1 MCGIGGVSSKKISLI
16 TQKKILKMNKYLA
29 HRGPDDEGYFKS
41 ANKIIMIHT
50 RLAIIDIEG
59 GAQPIEN
66 SDYTLTAN
74 GEIYN
79 DIEIRKENKKY
90 KYQTG
95 SDSES
100 IISVYNN
107 FGIDGF
113 KKLRGMFA
121 FALFDKKK
129 EELIIGRD
137 PFGIKPIYFCINDGS
152 FIYSSEPQAIV
163 KSKLFKPIIDE
174 NRVKEL
180 LQLQFCSGR
189 ETIFK
194 GIYRLRPGEV
204 LIIKDGKISESHIVN
219 KTKSLKKNIINDDDI
234 LEKLKESVSLHQR
247 SDVPYGL
254 FFSGGID
261 STIVLYLMSLI
272 NTSVNSYSIIFPGQ
286 ENEKKNIEGLCKKF
300 KSSINFIE
308 FNENDFWELIPQ
320 TAKFFDDP
328 VIDYAI
334 LPTFKLAREAKKDL
348 KVILTGEGGDE
359 LFGGYG
365 RYRSSMRKFFFKK
378 RSFHKGIFSKIEE
391 LSHYF
396 TGWNYSI
403 EEVRSKINNLEFS
416 ELQKVQL
423 LDFQEWLPNDLLI
436 KLDRCLMAH
445 GLEGRTP
452 LIDTK
457 LFSNFFLF
465 PDNKKIN
472 KGLGKY
478 FIRDFL
484 NNKIP
489 FYDSFKKKSGFTV
502 PLKLWLPKM
511 CVELSR
517 VLPKMEC
524 LKNIFPSEKIKDL
537 CISMKYNENAII
549 PVWRLTFYALW
560 FIANMENKNVD
571 GNTIDV
577 LNENI

>member
-16 TQKKILKMNKYLA
+16 TEEKILKMKRYLV
-29 HRGPDDEGYFKS
+29 HRGPDDEGHYKS
-41 ANKIIMIHT
+41 NKIIMIHT
-50 RLAIIDIEG
+50 RLAIIDIKG
-59 GAQPIEN
+59 GVQPIEN

-79 DIEIRKENKKY
+79 DLEIRKENEKY

-100 IISVYNN
+100 IISVYDN

-137 PFGIKPIYFCINDGS
+137 PFGIKPIYFCIKDGS
-152 FIYSSEPQAIV
+152 FIYSSEPQSII
-163 KSKLFKPIIDE
+163 KSKLFDPNIGVNK
-174 NRVKEL
+174 VKEL

-194 GIYRLRPGEV
+194 GIYRLRPGEI
-204 LIIKDGKISESHIVN
+204 LIIKDGNISESHIFQ
-219 KTKSLKKNIINDDDI
+219 KTDSLKKTIINDDDI
-234 LEKLKESVSLHQR
+234 LEKLQESVSLHQR

-272 NTSVNSYSIIFPGQ
+272 NKSVNSYSIIFPGQ
-286 ENEKKNIEGLCKKF
+286 EHEKKKIENICKNF
-300 KSSINFIE
+300 KSSIKFIE

-328 VIDYAI
+328 VIDYAV

-348 KVILTGEGGDE
+348 KVVLTGEGGDE

-365 RYRSSMRKFFFKK
+365 RYRSSLRKFFFKK
-378 RSFHKGIFSKIEE
+378 KSFHKGVFSKIEE

-396 TGWNYSI
+396 LGWNYSI
-403 EEVRSKINNLEFS
+403 EEIRSRINGLDFS

-457 LFSNFFLF
+457 LFANFFLF
-465 PDNKKIN
+465 PDHKKIN

-484 NNKIP
+484 NHKIP

-502 PLKLWLPKM
+502 PLKSWMPKM
-511 CVELSR
+511 YIELSG

-524 LKNIFPSEKIKDL
+524 LKNIFPSDKIKDL
-537 CISMKYNENAII
+537 CLSMKYNENAII

-560 FIANMENKNVD
+560 FIANIENKNVD

>member
-396 TGWNYSI
+396 SGWNYSI

-537 CISMKYNENAII
+537 CLSMKYNENAII

>member
-59 GAQPIEN
+59 GVQPIEN

-537 CISMKYNENAII
+537 CLSMKYNENAII

>member
-1 MCGIGGVSSKKISLI
+1 MCGIGGVSAEKISLI
-16 TQKKILKMNKYLA
+16 TQKKVFKMKKYLA
-29 HRGPDDEGYFKS
+29 HRGPDDEGHFK
-41 ANKIIMIHT
+41 NKKIVMIHT
-50 RLAIIDIEG
+50 RLAIIDLKG
-59 GAQPIEN
+59 GVQPIVN
-66 SDYTLTAN
+66 SKYVLTAN

-79 DIEIRKENKKY
+79 DLEIRKNNEKY
-90 KYQTG
+90 KYRTG

-100 IISVYNN
+100 IIGVYNN
-107 FGIDGF
+107 FGLDGF

-137 PFGIKPIYFCINDGS
+137 PFGIKPLYFCIDNGS
-152 FIYSSEPQAIV
+152 FIYSSEPQSII
-163 KSKLFKPIIDE
+163 KSKLIEPKIDE
-174 NRVKEL
+174 NKVKEL

-204 LIIKDGKISESHIVN
+204 LVIKDGKISESIIFE
-219 KTKSLKKNIINDDDI
+219 KTKLLKKPVINDDDI
-234 LEKLKESVSLHQR
+234 LEKLKQSVSLHQR

-261 STIVLYLMSLI
+261 STLVLYLMSLI
-272 NTSVNSYSIIFPGQ
+272 NKKVNSYSIIFPGQ
-286 ENEKKNIEGLCKKF
+286 EHEKKKLENFCKKF
-300 KSSINFIE
+300 KSSIHFIE
-308 FNENDFWELIPQ
+308 FNESDFWNLIPQ

-334 LPTFKLAREAKKDL
+334 LPTFKLAREVKKDL
-348 KVILTGEGGDE
+348 KVVLTGEGGDE

-365 RYRSSMRKFFFKK
+365 RYRSSMRNIFLKK
-378 RSFHKGIFSKIEE
+378 KSFNKGPFSKIKSFSNY
-391 LSHYF
+391 LKN
-396 TGWNYSI
+396 WNYSL
-403 EEVRSKINNLEFS
+403 EEIRSRTKSSEYS

-436 KLDRCLMAH
+436 KLDRCLMAN

-452 LIDTK
+452 LIDIK
-457 LFSNFFLF
+457 LFSEFFSF
-465 PDNKKIN
+465 PDNEKIN

-478 FIRDFL
+478 FIRNFL
-484 NNKIP
+484 NKKIP

-502 PLKLWLPKM
+502 PLGLWLPKM
-511 CVELSR
+511 HIELSK
-517 VLPKMEC
+517 VLPKIEC
-524 LKNIFPSEKIKDL
+524 LKNIFPEDKIKRL
-537 CISMKYNENAII
+537 CLSMRYNENSII

-560 FIANMENKNVD
+560 FIANIENKNID
-571 GNTIDV
+571 GNAIDV

>member
-16 TQKKILKMNKYLA
+16 TEEKILKMKRYLV
-29 HRGPDDEGYFKS
+29 HRGPDDEGHYKS
-41 ANKIIMIHT
+41 NKIIMIHT
-50 RLAIIDIEG
+50 RLAIIDIKG
-59 GAQPIEN
+59 GVQPIEN

-79 DIEIRKENKKY
+79 DLEIRKENEKY

-100 IISVYNN
+100 IISVYDN

-137 PFGIKPIYFCINDGS
+137 PFGIKPIYFCIKDGS
-152 FIYSSEPQAIV
+152 FIYSSEPQSII
-163 KSKLFKPIIDE
+163 KSKLFNPNIGVNK
-174 NRVKEL
+174 VKEL

-194 GIYRLRPGEV
+194 GIYRLRPGEI
-204 LIIKDGKISESHIVN
+204 LIIKDGNISESHIFQ
-219 KTKSLKKNIINDDDI
+219 KTDSLKKTIINDDDI
-234 LEKLKESVSLHQR
+234 LEKLQESVSLHQR

-272 NTSVNSYSIIFPGQ
+272 NKSVNSYSIIFPGQ
-286 ENEKKNIEGLCKKF
+286 EHEKKNIENICKNF
-300 KSSINFIE
+300 KSSIKFIE

-348 KVILTGEGGDE
+348 KVVLTGEGGDE

-365 RYRSSMRKFFFKK
+365 RYRSSIRNFFLKK
-378 RSFHKGIFSKIEE
+378 RPFHKGVFSKIETF
-391 LSHYF
+391 SHYF
-396 TGWNYSI
+396 RGWNYSI
-403 EEVRSKINNLEFS
+403 EEVRSRINELEFS

-452 LIDTK
+452 LIDIK
-457 LFSNFFLF
+457 LFANFFLF

-484 NNKIP
+484 NQKIP

-502 PLKLWLPKM
+502 PLKLWMPKM
-511 CVELSR
+511 YIELSS
-517 VLPKMEC
+517 VLPKIEC
-524 LKNIFPSEKIKDL
+524 LKNIFPSDKIKDL
-537 CISMKYNENAII
+537 CLSMKYNENAII

-560 FIANMENKNVD
+560 FIANIENKNVD

>member
-16 TQKKILKMNKYLA
+16 TEEKILKMKRYLV
-29 HRGPDDEGYFKS
+29 HRGPDDEGHYKS
-41 ANKIIMIHT
+41 NKIIMIHT
-50 RLAIIDIEG
+50 RLAIIDIKG
-59 GAQPIEN
+59 GVQPIEN

-79 DIEIRKENKKY
+79 DLEIRKENEKY

-100 IISVYNN
+100 IISVYDN

-137 PFGIKPIYFCINDGS
+137 PFGIKPIYFCIKDGS
-152 FIYSSEPQAIV
+152 FIYSSEPQSII
-163 KSKLFKPIIDE
+163 KSKLFNPNIGVNK
-174 NRVKEL
+174 VKEL

-194 GIYRLRPGEV
+194 GIYRLRPGEI
-204 LIIKDGKISESHIVN
+204 LIIKDGNISESHIFQ
-219 KTKSLKKNIINDDDI
+219 KTDSLKKTIINDDDI
-234 LEKLKESVSLHQR
+234 LEKLQESVSLHQR

-272 NTSVNSYSIIFPGQ
+272 NKSVNSYSIIFPGQ
-286 ENEKKNIEGLCKKF
+286 EHEKKNIENICKNF
-300 KSSINFIE
+300 KSSIKFIE

-328 VIDYAI
+328 VIDYAV

-348 KVILTGEGGDE
+348 KVVLTGEGGDE

-365 RYRSSMRKFFFKK
+365 RYRSSLRKFFFNKK
-378 RSFHKGIFSKIEE
+378 SFHKGVFSKIEE

-396 TGWNYSI
+396 LGWNYSI
-403 EEVRSKINNLEFS
+403 EEVRSRINGLDFS

-457 LFSNFFLF
+457 LFANFFLF
-465 PDNKKIN
+465 PDHKKIN

-484 NNKIP
+484 NHKIP

-502 PLKLWLPKM
+502 PLKSWMPKM
-511 CVELSR
+511 YIELSR

-524 LKNIFPSEKIKDL
+524 LKNIFPSDKIKDL
-537 CISMKYNENAII
+537 CLSMKYNENAII

-560 FIANMENKNVD
+560 FIANIENKNVD